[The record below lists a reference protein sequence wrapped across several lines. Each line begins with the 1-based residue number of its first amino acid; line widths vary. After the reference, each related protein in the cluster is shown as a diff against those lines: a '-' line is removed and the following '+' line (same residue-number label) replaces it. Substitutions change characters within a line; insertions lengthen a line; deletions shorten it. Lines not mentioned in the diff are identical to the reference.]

1 LIQKFVARRTLTA
14 DSFDAPFYVEAHET
28 SQNHFKT
35 LIQQMIVCHLSEDSG
50 LLRSASTPPL
60 ASVSLAISKA
70 VMDKQAESTLRGTKT
85 FSVINRPSVKQ

>member
-35 LIQQMIVCHLSEDSG
+35 LIQQMIICHLSEDSG
-50 LLRSASTPPL
+50 LLRSASPPL
-60 ASVSLAISKA
+60 ARDSLAISKA

-85 FSVINRPSVKQ
+85 FSVINRPSVRQ